1 MSIMN
6 VVWRV
11 TGLFKNC
18 SRLINRQPRKL
29 KVLVHNT
36 SIYFQM
42 AITKDAQTAR
52 RENTRKSIKIDITTV
67 SLAEGGFV
75 DK

>member
-1 MSIMN
+1 
-6 VVWRV
+6 
-11 TGLFKNC
+11 
-18 SRLINRQPRKL
+18 
-29 KVLVHNT
+29 
-36 SIYFQM
+36 M

-52 RENTRKSIKIDITTV
+52 RENTRKSIKIDITAV